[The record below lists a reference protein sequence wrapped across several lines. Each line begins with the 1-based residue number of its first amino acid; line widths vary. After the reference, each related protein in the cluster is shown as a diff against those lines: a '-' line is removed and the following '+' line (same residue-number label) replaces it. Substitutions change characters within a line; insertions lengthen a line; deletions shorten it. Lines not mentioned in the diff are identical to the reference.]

1 MSNIPKQTNDSQR
14 PVREFFDNYFN
25 ENLTF
30 PGAEVDAVVGY
41 FESRG
46 FDRTSSISTA
56 SVILKQ
62 AKIDNV
68 AKRRLAFSRLR
79 NRNIVTKLFNELGP
93 RYKERPGGYL
103 RILKCGFR
111 TGDKAAMAIVEL
123 VDRPQ
128 KLPDDGSTE

>member
-46 FDRTSSISTA
+46 FDRTSAESTA
-56 SVILKQ
+56 YVILAQ
-62 AKIDNV
+62 AKIDNINSQELLDKLSGTTA
-68 AKRRLAFSRLR
+68 AKLSEIITIILNANRYKSSRLGVR
-79 NRNIVTKLFNELGP
+79 QTLVTKETVSRNIL
-93 RYKERPGGYL
+93 
-103 RILKCGFR
+103 
-111 TGDKAAMAIVEL
+111 D
-123 VDRPQ
+123 
-128 KLPDDGSTE
+128 

>member
-1 MSNIPKQTNDSQR
+1 MTNLPKQTNDSQK

-68 AKRRLAFSRLR
+68 KVFELLDSLKGLDKVQLSYIVTEVLNNSRSLTSSLGYKVESPT
-79 NRNIVTKLFNELGP
+79 NLSEKRNIMV
-93 RYKERPGGYL
+93 
-103 RILKCGFR
+103 
-111 TGDKAAMAIVEL
+111 
-123 VDRPQ
+123 
-128 KLPDDGSTE
+128 